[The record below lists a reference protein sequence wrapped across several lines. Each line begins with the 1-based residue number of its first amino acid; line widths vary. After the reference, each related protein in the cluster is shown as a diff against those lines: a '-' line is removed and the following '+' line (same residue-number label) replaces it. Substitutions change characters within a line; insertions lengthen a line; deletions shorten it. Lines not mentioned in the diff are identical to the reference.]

1 MGHSTDT
8 RGDLTIPSAAL
19 AAWAQTLP
27 EDKRDDPDTALLDL
41 LAAVVSE
48 DAYEPL
54 STHRDED
61 TLHIELYGD
70 FASVRLQ
77 DVLDTLGRCG
87 ATGQVWF
94 PEDGM
99 WGYTLTP
106 DGAQTTDG
114 AQLRP
119 GDEMLLL
126 TIEITSDDR
135 HRALY
140 ANSDAARRAVDHH
153 LARFAGADRS
163 SPDLDAALA
172 AIWAAGGVATCEPVP
187 FAS

>member
-8 RGDLTIPSAAL
+8 QGDLTIPAAAL

-41 LAAVVSE
+41 LAAVVTE

-54 STHRDED
+54 YTHRDED

-94 PEDGM
+94 PEDDM

-126 TIEITSDDR
+126 TIDIPDRDR
-135 HRALY
+135 HRAIY
-140 ANSDAARRAVDHH
+140 AHAAARRAIDHH
-153 LARFAGADRS
+153 LARWSGVDRRS
-163 SPDLDAALA
+163 TDLDAALA
-172 AIWAAGGVATCEPVP
+172 AIHAAGGVATCEVLP